1 MDAGMNKDTSKD
13 MNKGIGLVLTG
24 TLYGGRDALVE
35 ELEQLPYIP
44 DERFASSFSELID
57 LVEKGFRNQEETL
70 EALHYPALHICLEQ
84 HARALGALHQAAP
97 RVEAGDI
104 PLGRQA
110 AQLLR
115 NWLLPCN
122 D

>member
-1 MDAGMNKDTSKD
+1 MDADIDTQSRTD
-13 MNKGIGLVLTG
+13 FSSGIGLVLTG
-24 TLYGGRDALVE
+24 TLYGGRDALAV
-35 ELEQLPYIP
+35 ELEQMPNIP
-44 DERFASSFSELID
+44 DECFASSFAELID
-57 LVEKGFRNQEETL
+57 LVEQGFRNQEETL

-110 AQLLR
+110 AQLLSK
-115 NWLLPCN
+115 WLLPSNC
-122 D
+122 